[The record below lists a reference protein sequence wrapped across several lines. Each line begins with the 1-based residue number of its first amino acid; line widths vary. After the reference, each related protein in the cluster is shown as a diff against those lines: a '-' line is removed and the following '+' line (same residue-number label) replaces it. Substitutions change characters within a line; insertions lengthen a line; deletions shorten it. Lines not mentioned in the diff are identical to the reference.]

1 MRAAAV
7 SRDKGPTMSEI
18 TLPPPELVH
27 LCNLAV
33 EVGVPV
39 DAGHTPLGQRRLVPI
54 LGGSVGGGRLTGRV
68 LPGGADFQMIHGGTQ
83 ARLEAR
89 YMLELADGTRVFVQ
103 NNALRAASA
112 EVTGR
117 LLRGEPVDPSE
128 VYFRG
133 QVTLETGDPRWSWLN
148 ERQFLC
154 VGQRLPTQVLMSF
167 YVVQ

>member
-1 MRAAAV
+1 MRTIVRDLNAA
-7 SRDKGPTMSEI
+7 RRFSELYI
-18 TLPPPELVH
+18 IRPQTSMRTPDDS
-27 LCNLAV
+27 A
-33 EVGVPV
+33 GV
-39 DAGHTPLGQRRLVPI
+39 DAGHSPLGQRRLVPI
-54 LGGSVGGGRLTGRV
+54 LGGSVAGRLSGKV

-89 YMLELADGTRVFVQ
+89 YMLELDDGARVFVQ

-117 LLRGEPVDPSE
+117 LLRGEPVDPAE

-133 QVTLETGDPRWSWLN
+133 QVTLETGDARWSWLN

-154 VGQRLPTQVLMSF
+154 VGQRLPAQVLMSF

>member
-1 MRAAAV
+1 
-7 SRDKGPTMSEI
+7 MSDF
-18 TLPPPELVH
+18 TLPPPALDH

-33 EVGVPV
+33 EVGVPI
-39 DAGHTPLGQRRLVPI
+39 DAGHSPLGHRRLVPI
-54 LGGSVGGGRLTGRV
+54 LGGTVGGRLAGRV
-68 LPGGADFQMIHGGTQ
+68 LIGADFQMIHGGTL

-89 YMLELADGTRVFVQ
+89 YMLELDDGARVFVQ
-103 NNALRAASA
+103 NNAMRAASA

-117 LLRGEPVDPSE
+117 LLRGEPVDPAE

-148 ERQFLC
+148 ERLYLC

-167 YVVQ
+167 YIVQ

>member
-1 MRAAAV
+1 
-7 SRDKGPTMSEI
+7 
-18 TLPPPELVH
+18 
-27 LCNLAV
+27 
-33 EVGVPV
+33 
-39 DAGHTPLGQRRLVPI
+39 
-54 LGGSVGGGRLTGRV
+54 V

-89 YMLELADGTRVFVQ
+89 YMLELDDGARVFVQ

-117 LLRGEPVDPSE
+117 LLRGEPVDPAE

-133 QVTLETGDPRWSWLN
+133 QVTLETGDARWSWLN

-154 VGQRLPTQVLMSF
+154 VGQRLPAQVLMSF

>member
-1 MRAAAV
+1 
-7 SRDKGPTMSEI
+7 MSDF
-18 TLPPPELVH
+18 TLPPPALAH

-39 DAGHTPLGQRRLVPI
+39 DAGHSPLGQRRLVPI
-54 LGGSVGGGRLTGRV
+54 LGGTVAGRLSGKV

-89 YMLELADGTRVFVQ
+89 YMLELDDGTKIFVQ

-117 LLRGEPVDPSE
+117 LLRGEPVDPAD
-128 VYFRG
+128 VYFRC
-133 QVTLETGDPRWSWLN
+133 LPRFETSAASLAWIA
-148 ERQFLC
+148 ERVF
-154 VGQRLPTQVLMSF
+154 VGVGVRRPS
-167 YVVQ
+167 VVEMRFFEVC